1 LYRQILVPL
10 DGSVFA
16 EAALPLALELSR
28 RTRAN
33 VHLTTVLEP
42 VTSFAYE
49 GWEAAALEWSQKYL
63 ENAAARLEGHAGG
76 EITHS
81 VATGPTVE
89 TIQAEVQAHDADL
102 VVMATHGRGTMS
114 RMWLGSVAD
123 GFLRQADRPIVLVR
137 PEEDAEP
144 ETSFQHRF
152 ETLMIPLDGSELSES
167 ALQHAT
173 AFGELFDSAY
183 HLTRIV
189 SYPLDIASPYLPHTA
204 QVSQELLDDARKGS
218 AEYLES
224 HAENMR
230 RRGLRVTTSVATDA
244 QAGHGILSEG
254 EAVGADMVAMATHG
268 RQGLSR
274 VILGSATDKVL
285 RGMHSPLLLYRPPNV
300 AGD

>member
-1 LYRQILVPL
+1 MYQQILVPL
-10 DGSVFA
+10 DGSAFA
-16 EAALPLALELSR
+16 ESALPLALELSR
-28 RTRAN
+28 RTGAD

-49 GWEAAALEWSQKYL
+49 GWEGAALEWRHKYL
-63 ENAAARLEGHAGG
+63 ENATARLEGQAGG
-76 EITHS
+76 EITSS
-81 VATGPTVE
+81 VARGHTVE
-89 TIQAEVQAHDADL
+89 TLQAEAQAHEADL
-102 VVMATHGRGTMS
+102 VVMATHGRGTIS

-123 GFLRQADRPIVLVR
+123 GFVRRADRPIVLVR
-137 PEEDAEP
+137 PKENAEP
-144 ETSFQHRF
+144 PTSFEHGF
-152 ETLMIPLDGSELSES
+152 ETMLIPLDGSELSEC

-204 QVSQELLDDARKGS
+204 QMNQQVLDDARRGS
-218 AEYLES
+218 AEYLEA

-254 EAVGADMVAMATHG
+254 EAVGSDMVAMATHG
-268 RQGLSR
+268 RKGLSR
-274 VILGSATDKVL
+274 VILGSTADKVL
-285 RGMHSPLLLYRPPNV
+285 RGTHTPLLLFRPTVLP
-300 AGD
+300 D